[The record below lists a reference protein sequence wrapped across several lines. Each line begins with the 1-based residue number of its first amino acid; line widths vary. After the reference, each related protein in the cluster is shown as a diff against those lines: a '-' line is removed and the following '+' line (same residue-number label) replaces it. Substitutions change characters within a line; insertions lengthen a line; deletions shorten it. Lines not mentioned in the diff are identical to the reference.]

1 MGRIATFVVSISMAG
16 QAWGAANGSAFL
28 YAPVPT
34 LDEVGLS
41 ALIAVV
47 AGVAGWALRRRGR
60 R

>member
-1 MGRIATFVVSISMAG
+1 MATFAVSISMAG
-16 QAWGAANGSAFL
+16 QAWAAANGSAFL

-47 AGVAGWALRRRGR
+47 AGIAGWALRKRGR

>member
-1 MGRIATFVVSISMAG
+1 MATFAVSISMAG
-16 QAWGAANGSAFL
+16 QAWAAANGSAFL

-47 AGVAGWALRRRGR
+47 AGIAGWALRRRGR

>member
-47 AGVAGWALRRRGR
+47 AGIAGWALRRRGR

>member
-1 MGRIATFVVSISMAG
+1 MATFAVSISMAG
-16 QAWGAANGSAFL
+16 QAWAAANGSAFL

-34 LDEVGLS
+34 LDEAGLS

>member
-1 MGRIATFVVSISMAG
+1 MATFAFSISMAG
-16 QAWGAANGSAFL
+16 QAWAAANGSAFL

-34 LDEVGLS
+34 LDEMGLS

-47 AGVAGWALRRRGR
+47 AGVAGWALRKRGR